1 MSNAK
6 EASEAEALGMKV
18 LNLCRKKAS
27 EKDLLTVL
35 EVRFD
40 AILNSP
46 SLSLSRERI
55 QIMCLFLFSLCNVF
69 VVVGLTT
76 IKLVLVSFVLFVL
89 FESVLHRSRSTKRRI
104 IISVL

>member
-18 LNLCRKKAS
+18 LHLCRKKAS

-46 SLSLSRERI
+46 SLSLEREN
-55 QIMCLFLFSLCNVF
+55 SNYVF
-69 VVVGLTT
+69 VSL
-76 IKLVLVSFVLFVL
+76 L
-89 FESVLHRSRSTKRRI
+89 SV
-104 IISVL
+104 

>member
-18 LNLCRKKAS
+18 LHLCRKKAS

-35 EVRFD
+35 EVRVCD
-40 AILNSP
+40 EILNSF

-55 QIMCLFLFSLCNVF
+55 QNVCFFLS
-69 VVVGLTT
+69 
-76 IKLVLVSFVLFVL
+76 
-89 FESVLHRSRSTKRRI
+89 SV
-104 IISVL
+104 